1 MCAVLATL
9 LAASISPST
18 LGQRPIGVDEAL
30 SRARWEEADQV
41 VGSVAIISGKISS
54 VGSTSNGRVNFL
66 NFDPTR
72 RDVFKVVIFDSDA
85 KNFPRPFKDLYD
97 QQLVSVR
104 GEVTL
109 YRGVP
114 QIRVRTMD
122 QIRIVDRLPPSRI
135 RLPVTRSVG
144 NQIRVASFNIR
155 NLFDDVDDPYFM
167 DETTNAKPRQEL
179 VRVADS
185 IKKLNADVVAL
196 QEVESR
202 GYLQRFDDVFL
213 HDLGYEVVHYAGND
227 RRGSGLA
234 VLTRIP
240 VGQVISNRHRS
251 FAGPDGEMTRF
262 SRDLLCVE
270 LLPTA
275 ASKPFEV
282 WVTHLKSKREGPE
295 VTEPK
300 RLAEVTEIRRLF
312 EARLQRD
319 PEARILICGDF
330 NDTFDSKPIR
340 TLIGDG
346 ELVKHFVDTVPD
358 GSVTYNLDPYQ
369 AMIDFIFCSKAAAAA
384 YVDGSYRIESQ
395 TLDQSGSDH
404 NPVLADFRF

>member
-1 MCAVLATL
+1 MCAVIAFL
-9 LAASISPST
+9 LAAVA
-18 LGQRPIGVDEAL
+18 GQSSSAQQPIGADEAL
-30 SRARWEEADQV
+30 SHARWEDAEKV
-41 VGSVAIISGKISS
+41 VGEVAIVSGKIAS
-54 VGSTSNGRVNFL
+54 VGSTPDGRVSFL
-66 NFDPTR
+66 NFHSTR
-72 RDVFKVVIFDSDA
+72 RDVFKVVIFDADA
-85 KNFPRPFKDLYD
+85 RNFPRPLDELYD

-135 RLPVTRSVG
+135 RLPVTRNVG

-155 NLFDDVDDPYFM
+155 NLFDDVDDPYFL

-179 VRVADS
+179 IRLSES
-185 IKKLNADVVAL
+185 IRKLDADVVAL

-213 HDLGYEVVHYAGND
+213 HDLGYEVVHFSGND

-240 VGQVISNRHRS
+240 VGQVVSNRHRS

-270 LLPTA
+270 LLPSA
-275 ASKPFEV
+275 GSKPFEV

-295 VTEPK
+295 ATEPK
-300 RLAEVTEIRRLF
+300 RMAEVTEIRRLF
-312 EARLQRD
+312 AARLLQD
-319 PEARILICGDF
+319 PDARILLCGDF
-330 NDTFDSKPIR
+330 NDTFDSNPIR

-346 ELVKHFVDTVPD
+346 QLVKHFVDKLPND
-358 GSVTYNLDPYQ
+358 PVTYNLEPYQ
-369 AMIDFIFCSKAAAAA
+369 AMIDFIFGSKSAAQA
-384 YVDGSYRIESQ
+384 YVADTYRIENQ
-395 TLDQSGSDH
+395 TLEQSGSDH
-404 NPVLADFRF
+404 NPVVAEFKF